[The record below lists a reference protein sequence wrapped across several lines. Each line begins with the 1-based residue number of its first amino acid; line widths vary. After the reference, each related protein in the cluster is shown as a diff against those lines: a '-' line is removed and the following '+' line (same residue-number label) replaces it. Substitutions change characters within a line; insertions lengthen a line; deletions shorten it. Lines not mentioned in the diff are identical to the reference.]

1 MDYKKQILEKIEAN
15 TEVVGIIG
23 LGYVGLPLAVNFAEA
38 GVKTL
43 GFDKNPQKVDS
54 INHGQ
59 NYIGDIRDAK
69 LKEVVDNV
77 ALSAT
82 TDFSRMVEC
91 DALLICVPTPL
102 DRFRKPDMSYI
113 ESACIE
119 IGKNMKPGT
128 FISLESTTYPTT
140 TEDFMLPII
149 EGASRENKHLDVN
162 RNKVEPEQHDQPDPS
177 FLTTSNYPDANVD
190 SFEEQEQ
197 KSVWL
202 SGQQGQQEQQSG
214 VHPEPQSSATLTFQP
229 STLNTFRHGTDF
241 WLAYSPER
249 VDPGNKQ
256 FHTRNTPKVLGAM
269 TPDGLEIGEALYKK
283 AIDQIYPV
291 SSPRVA
297 EMVKILENTYRLV
310 NISLINELA
319 LLAGK
324 MDINI
329 WEVIEAAK
337 TKPFGFQ
344 AFYPGPGIGGHCIP
358 LDPFYLEHI
367 AKRYNFDLS
376 MIHAAGHINMRMPH
390 YMYIKIATAL
400 NRHKKAVNGSTV
412 LFLGVAY
419 KPNIN
424 DERES
429 PALEIMEIV
438 AYKGGNVQYHDP
450 FIPHVQ
456 THYNES
462 PDNQKI
468 LYSIDLTAEA
478 LARADVVVL
487 TTNHS
492 AFDVKFI
499 QEHANMI
506 VDLRNMIKEGGEKV
520 YKL

>member
-1 MDYKKQILEKIEAN
+1 MNYKQQILDKISAGQ
-15 TEVVGIIG
+15 EVVGVIG
-23 LGYVGLPLAVNFAEA
+23 LGYVGLPLAVSFAQA
-38 GVKTL
+38 GVEVI
-43 GFDKNPQKVDS
+43 GFDKSQEKVDK
-54 INHGQ
+54 INHGE
-59 NYIGDIRDAK
+59 NYIKDIRDAVLRDVVEHVK
-69 LKEVVDNV
+69 LK
-77 ALSAT
+77 AT
-82 TDFSRMVEC
+82 TDFTRLREC

-102 DRFRKPDMSYI
+102 DKFRKPDMSYI
-113 ESACIE
+113 ESACID
-119 IGKNMKPGT
+119 IGKYMKPGT

-149 EGASRENKHLDVN
+149 ERESGLKHG
-162 RNKVEPEQHDQPDPS
+162 E
-177 FLTTSNYPDANVD
+177 
-190 SFEEQEQ
+190 
-197 KSVWL
+197 
-202 SGQQGQQEQQSG
+202 
-214 VHPEPQSSATLTFQP
+214 
-229 STLNTFRHGTDF
+229 DF

-249 VDPGNKQ
+249 VDPGNATFYTK
-256 FHTRNTPKVLGAM
+256 NTPKVMGAM
-269 TPDGLEIGEALYKK
+269 TPDGLEIGQQIYSK
-283 AIDQIYPV
+283 AIDHLHLV

-367 AKRYNFDLS
+367 AKKYNFDLS

-400 NRHKKAVNGSTV
+400 NRHKKAVNGSKV
-412 LFLGVAY
+412 LFVGVAY
-419 KPNIN
+419 KPNID

-429 PALEIMEIV
+429 PALEIMDTV
-438 AYKGGNVQYHDP
+438 AHKGGIVSYNDPHIPNVVTHHGHTYHS
-450 FIPHVQ
+450 V
-456 THYNES
+456 S
-462 PDNQKI
+462 
-468 LYSIDLTAEA
+468 LTADTLKE
-478 LARADVVVL
+478 ADVVVL

-492 AFDVKFI
+492 AFDVEFI
-499 QEHANMI
+499 EQHAQMI
-506 VDLRNMIKEGGEKV
+506 VDLRNMVKEGGERV

>member
-1 MDYKKQILEKIEAN
+1 MNLRQNILSKIEKN
-15 TEVVGIIG
+15 TETIGIIG

-38 GVKTL
+38 GVRTI
-43 GFDKNPQKVDS
+43 GFDKNPTKVES
-54 INHGQ
+54 INKGN
-59 NYIGDIRDAK
+59 NYIDDIRDAV

-77 ALSAT
+77 SLSAT
-82 TDFSRMVEC
+82 TDFSKMSEC

-102 DRFRKPDMSYI
+102 DRFKKPDMSYI
-113 ESACIE
+113 ESACME
-119 IGKNMKPGT
+119 IGRHMKPGT

-140 TEDFMLPII
+140 TEDLMLPII
-149 EGASRENKHLDVN
+149 EQESGLKH
-162 RNKVEPEQHDQPDPS
+162 
-177 FLTTSNYPDANVD
+177 
-190 SFEEQEQ
+190 
-197 KSVWL
+197 
-202 SGQQGQQEQQSG
+202 GI
-214 VHPEPQSSATLTFQP
+214 
-229 STLNTFRHGTDF
+229 DF

-249 VDPGNKQ
+249 VDPGNKN

-269 TPDGLEIGEALYKK
+269 TAEGLEIGQAIYKK
-283 AIDQIYPV
+283 AIDQIHPV
-291 SSPRVA
+291 SSPRIA

-310 NISLINELA
+310 NISLINELT

-367 AKRYNFDLS
+367 AKKYDFDLS
-376 MIHAAGHINMRMPH
+376 MIHTAGHINMRMPH
-390 YMYIKIATAL
+390 YMYIKISTAL
-400 NRHKKAVNGSTV
+400 NRHKKAVNGSKV

-429 PALEIMEIV
+429 PALEIIDTV
-438 AYKGGNVQYHDP
+438 VQKGGIVKYHDP
-450 FIPHVQ
+450 FIPSVK
-456 THYNES
+456 TPEGLS
-462 PDNQKI
+462 LSSI
-468 LYSIDLTAEA
+468 ELSIDT
-478 LARADVVVL
+478 LANADVVVL

-492 AFDVKFI
+492 VFDVEFI
-499 QEHANMI
+499 QQHAKLI
-506 VDLRNMIKEGGEKV
+506 VDMRNMISESSEKV

>member
-1 MDYKKQILEKIEAN
+1 MNHKNQILEKIASN

-23 LGYVGLPLAVNFAEA
+23 LGYVGLPLALNFAEA
-38 GVKTL
+38 GVKTI

-54 INHGQ
+54 INHGK
-59 NYIGDIRDAK
+59 NYIKDIRDAM

-77 ALSAT
+77 SLSAT
-82 TDFSRMVEC
+82 TDFSHMDEC
-91 DALLICVPTPL
+91 DALIIAVPTPL
-102 DRFRKPDMSYI
+102 DRFKKPDMSFI
-113 ESACIE
+113 EAACTD
-119 IGKNMKPGT
+119 IGRYMKPGT
-128 FISLESTTYPTT
+128 FICLESTTYPTT

-149 EGASRENKHLDVN
+149 MRETKNNPLFKKYYAEHGDPDLPPSGGLEGGCGA
-162 RNKVEPEQHDQPDPS
+162 
-177 FLTTSNYPDANVD
+177 
-190 SFEEQEQ
+190 
-197 KSVWL
+197 
-202 SGQQGQQEQQSG
+202 
-214 VHPEPQSSATLTFQP
+214 
-229 STLNTFRHGTDF
+229 F

-249 VDPGNKQ
+249 VDPGNKS

-283 AIDQIYPV
+283 AIDTIYPV

-319 LLAGK
+319 LLSGK

-367 AKRYNFDLS
+367 AKKFDFDLS
-376 MIHAAGHINMRMPH
+376 MIHTAGHINMRMPN
-390 YMYIKIATAL
+390 YMYIKISSAL
-400 NRHKKAVNGSTV
+400 NRHKKSVNGSNI

-419 KPNIN
+419 KPNID

-429 PALEIMEIV
+429 PALEIMDIV
-438 AYKGGNVQYHDP
+438 KHKGGLVSYHDP
-450 FIPHVQ
+450 HIPSVQ
-456 THYNES
+456 THFNKS
-462 PDNQKI
+462 LN
-468 LYSIDLTAEA
+468 SIPLTADN
-478 LARADVVVL
+478 LAKADVVVL

-492 AFDVKFI
+492 AFDVEFI
-499 QEHANMI
+499 QKHSKLI
-506 VDLRNMIKEGGEKV
+506 VDMRNMVKEASENV